1 MTATTIFFYCHFSFF
16 FFFFSFYSAPVF
28 IICSAS
34 RKPVVCLFVNFSLSL
49 YSFFRG
55 LDMGTRCSPISP
67 FYAFAPG
74 YVSILVGIA

>member
-1 MTATTIFFYCHFSFF
+1 MTATTIFLLLSFF
-16 FFFFSFYSAPVF
+16 IFHLICAGVYC
-28 IICSAS
+28 CSAS
-34 RKPVVCLFVNFSLSL
+34 RTPVVCLFVLIFSFHCTLFS
-49 YSFFRG
+49 RG